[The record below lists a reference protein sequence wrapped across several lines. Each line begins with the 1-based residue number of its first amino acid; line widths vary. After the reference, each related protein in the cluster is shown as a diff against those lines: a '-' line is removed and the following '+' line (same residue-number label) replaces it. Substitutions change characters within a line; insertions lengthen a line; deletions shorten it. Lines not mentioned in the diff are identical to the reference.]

1 MLEADPGRIRQLLNN
16 LLTNSLEA
24 LDGQPNPVIMIE
36 TKRVGDQLA
45 LTVVDNGPGFQGGLL
60 EQAFDPYVTSK
71 PKGTG
76 LGLAIVRRI
85 VEEHGGQVEVD
96 NAPQGGARVRI
107 TLPATARD
115 ARRAEARREKA

>member
-1 MLEADPGRIRQLLNN
+1 MRR
-16 LLTNSLEA
+16 
-24 LDGQPNPVIMIE
+24 
-36 TKRVGDQLA
+36 
-45 LTVVDNGPGFQGGLL
+45 VVDLDLSPVLFDDPAHDGETEPRALWLRGDVGIKRLL

-96 NAPQGGARVRI
+96 NAPQGGARVRM
-107 TLPATARD
+107 TLPAVAREV
-115 ARRAEARREKA
+115 RRAEARREKA